1 MSRRVPE
8 FALLIGVVLGLTAVV
23 FGLLFGLRLLDVVV
37 LAAVGAYPFVAFGL
51 LRDDDPASVVP
62 PRWILVVG
70 VLWAFLGVVG
80 VLAADPSP
88 SALVPAAFAG
98 LVLAL
103 PPAAYAVRH
112 GADVNPL
119 PPRATLG
126 VGVVAGVGLLALGLV
141 TVQPVLGTVSA
152 VLLSVA
158 AGLYATARGV
168 RLAER
173 TRRAAVAAGALLGVA
188 VVAVGVV
195 RGADLTNWVLAGIA
209 VAFEPSLY
217 VVLSRNRSR
226 GRRRRTR

>member
-8 FALLIGVVLGLTAVV
+8 FALLIGVVLGLSAVV
-23 FGLLFGLRLLDVVV
+23 FGLLFGLSLLDVVV
-37 LAAVGAYPFVAFGL
+37 LAAVGTYPFAAFGL
-51 LRDDDPASVVP
+51 LRDDDPAAVVP
-62 PRWILVVG
+62 ARWILAGG
-70 VLWAFLGVVG
+70 VLWAFLGVIG

-98 LVLAL
+98 LVLVL

-112 GADVNPL
+112 GANVNPL
-119 PPRATLG
+119 PPRATLAAG
-126 VGVVAGVGLLALGLV
+126 IAVGVGLLALGLV

-152 VLLSVA
+152 VLAAVA

-173 TRRAAVAAGALLGVA
+173 TRRAGVAAGALLGVA
-188 VVAVGVV
+188 VVALGVV
-195 RGADLTNWVLAGIA
+195 RGDELTNWVLAGVA
-209 VAFEPSLY
+209 VAFAPSLY

-226 GRRRRTR
+226 RGRRRTR